1 MWVSCPIV
9 PAPFASLCSE
19 PAVPTEGSS
28 GTGSWIC
35 WMLSRAGTCSKEL
48 FQTQNPA
55 GFSRRVVWS
64 GPCLAPTARE
74 PRQRQQHKQVWAAL
88 GQRSSRGIGV
98 TAGQG
103 SGKEPNLGLSM
114 IQPLTCVC
122 VCGYCQAQTQIRA
135 LPVLSHPSQH
145 GERGG
150 KGTRHPGLFSRVKS
164 ALSEGSGH
172 CQGSLVSFSLLR
184 IPLPSL
190 AVGVV
195 YMEHFKS
202 RRSCGRTF
210 FFRSVTWQSHK

>member
-1 MWVSCPIV
+1 MRVSCPIV

-55 GFSRRVVWS
+55 GFSRCVVWS

-122 VCGYCQAQTQIRA
+122 VCVDIARRK
-135 LPVLSHPSQH
+135 H
-145 GERGG
+145 R
-150 KGTRHPGLFSRVKS
+150 
-164 ALSEGSGH
+164 SGPFP
-172 CQGSLVSFSLLR
+172 CS
-184 IPLPSL
+184 PTLPSTGRG
-190 AVGVV
+190 VGKAPDTQDS
-195 YMEHFKS
+195 FP
-202 RRSCGRTF
+202 G
-210 FFRSVTWQSHK
+210 